1 MSSEGIKLQV
11 KKQVKLSLFHILFYA
26 IEVCFLIQMNESNSD
41 NKNHPDV

>member
-11 KKQVKLSLFHILFYA
+11 KKQVKLSFFHILFYA